1 MSHREEQCQEVE
13 ALESIFAD
21 ELESKHISFFSV
33 IYEYKNKLD
42 FKI

>member
-21 ELESKHISFFSV
+21 ELESKEHFIFTRF
-33 IYEYKNKLD
+33 IN
-42 FKI
+42 I